1 MSVAAVRSPTEYEDR
16 LRSYLFERAEEGRAV
31 RVGEKEVS
39 EQAAIIA
46 RYPDLFTRDQLEAL
60 RSAEETAGDEDRER
74 CYRLRKACEAGLA
87 ASELSERRDQ
97 LENAMLA
104 ARVSFRGESMPLRT
118 AQAMLAVLPEYE
130 AREELGAL
138 HGDASAAF
146 NEDRLAL
153 LTRRR
158 GARGR
163 AVGDLGCGRAQRG
176 GEGDLAGR
184 PERGARASERRFRGG
199 IFGSA

>member
-1 MSVAAVRSPTEYEDR
+1 M
-16 LRSYLFERAEEGRAV
+16 
-31 RVGEKEVS
+31 
-39 EQAAIIA
+39 
-46 RYPDLFTRDQLEAL
+46 
-60 RSAEETAGDEDRER
+60 
-74 CYRLRKACEAGLA
+74 RKACEAGLA

-104 ARVSFRGESMPLRT
+104 AARFRGESMPLRT

-153 LTRRR
+153 LSADEELAAELSGSRMRSSATRRR
-158 GARGR
+158 RISLDDLNAVLERASDASAEAFSGLRDRWFERLLGSERPDAVVVPRQLPPPALPTRARTR
-163 AVGDLGCGRAQRG
+163 R
-176 GEGDLAGR
+176 
-184 PERGARASERRFRGG
+184 SERRR
-199 IFGSA
+199 SAWRR